1 MTHAARSEICN
12 RQSSGTQQRCAISS
26 AIALADCT
34 WLLDIGDRRMRIGD
48 VQKAASDFLCKA
60 LLTLVVAGVSR
71 LSARQPSSTVSS
83 ETFFTRSKSWITFKI
98 SSMRFAGSPESGSS
112 ARYLASTSL
121 HSMPRGPDPLGA
133 STVLVYLAPDLVT
146 IVTVAPQLQS

>member
-48 VQKAASDFLCKA
+48 IQKAASDFLCKA
-60 LLTLVVAGVSR
+60 RKEGNTFLFTSVQHEPR
-71 LSARQPSSTVSS
+71 LRNLSVRVCCIRPIRAMFLEWREQLCSARMFQ
-83 ETFFTRSKSWITFKI
+83 
-98 SSMRFAGSPESGSS
+98 
-112 ARYLASTSL
+112 
-121 HSMPRGPDPLGA
+121 
-133 STVLVYLAPDLVT
+133 
-146 IVTVAPQLQS
+146 